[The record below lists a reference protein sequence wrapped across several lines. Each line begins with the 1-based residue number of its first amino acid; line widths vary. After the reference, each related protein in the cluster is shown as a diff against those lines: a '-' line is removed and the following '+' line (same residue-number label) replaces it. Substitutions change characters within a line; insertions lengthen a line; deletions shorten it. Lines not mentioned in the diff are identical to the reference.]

1 MSVLE
6 KIRVKLGIL
15 ITVLIAVALLS
26 FIIDPQT
33 LETTMRFF
41 SSKYDVGKID
51 GKKIG
56 YEDFQKE
63 MEYYTNIYK
72 LTTGSQS
79 IDERANET
87 IKETAWQNLVSESY
101 MIPQFRKAGIRVCE
115 DEIVDMSQGKEI
127 SPVLAQERAFLDASG
142 NYSREKLLDF
152 IHAIPQDASG
162 NLGMYWEFLQ
172 RSMTNQQ
179 YFIKYSSLF
188 SQSNVITPV
197 ELRRQ
202 IEENNTTSDVKF
214 VLYPIGFRPDTT
226 IKVSDNEIRDYYN
239 AHKKNYKRGASRD
252 VEFVAF
258 EVEPSEKDIQLAK
271 ERIDGLY
278 EEFTRTSNLK
288 TFLARNSD
296 KPLNT
301 YYYKEGELKSSFP
314 QVEEFAFGKNPTV
327 LPVFRKDND
336 FYAARVSD
344 VKNLPDSVFVQ
355 HILLRSGSDN
365 LADSLAN
372 VIRKG
377 SDFSLLASEYSLDTN
392 PNVENP
398 GDLGWLTQTYMVP
411 GMESILSYNPGDV
424 KVLNTNYGTHVV
436 KVTKRTKPMKK
447 VQVALLV
454 IESVAGKETYQSY
467 YAQANDL
474 IIRSE
479 GNITKFNEVAREGNL
494 PIVPVSNV
502 KEGAS
507 TLSKYKNTKEIS
519 RWIYEAKEGD
529 VSPLFTVDNDKY
541 FVVALKKVKEEG
553 YTPIQ
558 EVSAQ
563 IKYLLTNKK
572 RSEKVS
578 AEVAEKIAGLTSID
592 AVAAALGQSVS
603 TKEDIAFGIMSGAA
617 NEPAFLGAVAGA
629 TPNTLSGPVAGNA
642 GIYVFSVVNR
652 ETGSFYTDS
661 DAKIRANQIQSYQIN
676 SLPSILSEMA
686 NIVDNRARFF

>member
-1 MSVLE
+1 MTVQEAEQLQLTAAKTVYGDLVE
-6 KIRVKLGIL
+6 KGIAS
-15 ITVLIAVALLS
+15 I
-26 FIIDPQT
+26 
-33 LETTMRFF
+33 
-41 SSKYDVGKID
+41 
-51 GKKIG
+51 
-56 YEDFQKE
+56 
-63 MEYYTNIYK
+63 
-72 LTTGSQS
+72 QS
-79 IDERANET
+79 IIWEGEFNTKDPSNP
-87 IKETAWQNLVSESY
+87 K
-101 MIPQFRKAGIRVCE
+101 FKAGYTY
-115 DEIVDMSQGKEI
+115 
-127 SPVLAQERAFLDASG
+127 RASIKLMLDAQGPYILKYEMRNGDYYLDDTMVKIPVNGAPARVMISG
-142 NYSREKLLDF
+142 PYFPSFSCVLTVPGGKG
-152 IHAIPQDASG
+152 G
-162 NLGMYWEFLQ
+162 NLKKE
-172 RSMTNQQ
+172 
-179 YFIKYSSLF
+179 SLYG
-188 SQSNVITPV
+188 
-197 ELRRQ
+197 
-202 IEENNTTSDVKF
+202 D
-214 VLYPIGFRPDTT
+214 
-226 IKVSDNEIRDYYN
+226 YN

-278 EEFTRTSNLK
+278 EEFTKTSNLK

-327 LPVFRKDND
+327 LPVVRKDND

-411 GMESILSYNPGDV
+411 GMESVLSYNPGDV

-558 EVSAQ
+558 EVSA
-563 IKYLLTNKK
+563 
-572 RSEKVS
+572 
-578 AEVAEKIAGLTSID
+578 
-592 AVAAALGQSVS
+592 
-603 TKEDIAFGIMSGAA
+603 
-617 NEPAFLGAVAGA
+617 
-629 TPNTLSGPVAGNA
+629 
-642 GIYVFSVVNR
+642 
-652 ETGSFYTDS
+652 
-661 DAKIRANQIQSYQIN
+661 
-676 SLPSILSEMA
+676 
-686 NIVDNRARFF
+686 